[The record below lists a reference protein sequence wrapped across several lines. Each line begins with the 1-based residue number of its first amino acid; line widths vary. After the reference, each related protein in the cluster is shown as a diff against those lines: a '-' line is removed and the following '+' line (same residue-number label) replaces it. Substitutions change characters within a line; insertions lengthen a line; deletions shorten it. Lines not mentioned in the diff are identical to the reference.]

1 VSRFVVGSAHG
12 GVAMEEAEHVTV
24 LVQGG
29 DIVVRVA
36 GFYAVYF
43 KPINQSQ
50 LILRRRTDT
59 NDHALLARAW

>member
-1 VSRFVVGSAHG
+1 
-12 GVAMEEAEHVTV
+12 MEEAEHVTV